1 MNPTDANT
9 FALNLNTVTVIIVT
23 LVSLILAVWGYKKY
37 QGKNIIKSTVNK
49 GGKITQSNGDN
60 IIDDVDNESGTIVQK

>member
-9 FALNLNTVTVIIVT
+9 FALNVNSITVIIVSLIT
-23 LVSLILAVWGYKKY
+23 LILAVWGYKKY
-37 QGKNIIKSTVNK
+37 QGKNVIKSTANK
-49 GGKITQSNGDN
+49 GGKITQSNKDN